1 MGVSARYMLAA
12 AALAFAP
19 TTALADCMTCGGGPA
34 SNPTVNIPG
43 PHVGNPHFTGGPSVG
58 GSHGG
63 CGSRCGPG
71 VPDGPTVVVPTPFVP
86 APHVVIT
93 HGGYSHESTT
103 LNITNY
109 IDDRT
114 FSYRGG
120 GGYIGTSTF
129 GVDGGAG
136 LALGAAL
143 SRTRTET
150 RVTEQMMAIQAICVD
165 DRGTPHPASQT
176 FGEQDIADDYDG
188 EIFRC
193 IAGTQMRITI
203 GRWENG
209 AANLQQS
216 RTFDCARG
224 EALAY
229 REGAVFC
236 RTQEARRQCN
246 ERSLLRRY
254 GPGLKVVRIRVEE
267 QVTTQEEIR
276 TEMQTSAPAAA
287 FDGGVGLSVW

>member
-120 GGYIGTSTF
+120 GGGYIGTCLLYT
-129 GVDGGAG
+129 
-136 LALGAAL
+136 
-143 SRTRTET
+143 SR
-150 RVTEQMMAIQAICVD
+150 
-165 DRGTPHPASQT
+165 RG
-176 FGEQDIADDYDG
+176 
-188 EIFRC
+188 
-193 IAGTQMRITI
+193 
-203 GRWENG
+203 
-209 AANLQQS
+209 
-216 RTFDCARG
+216 
-224 EALAY
+224 
-229 REGAVFC
+229 
-236 RTQEARRQCN
+236 
-246 ERSLLRRY
+246 
-254 GPGLKVVRIRVEE
+254 
-267 QVTTQEEIR
+267 
-276 TEMQTSAPAAA
+276 
-287 FDGGVGLSVW
+287 